1 MLKFFFN
8 RDSWMV
14 KIMEVLGICAY
25 GIFTYKVWPHLDR
38 RFFLMSFIIVCYAFI
53 RLCDLYAWHGGKDRS
68 VGIRVHFQKAIVPTS
83 YIMAVTSLLCLFT
96 IPFLSTLLIV
106 LAVLMMLVVTPVN
119 GILIY
124 FYFKDK
130 DPLPINYFSGN
141 HYIQAERGNEGF
153 KNVSQ

>member
-1 MLKFFFN
+1 
-8 RDSWMV
+8 MV

-25 GIFTYKVWPHLDR
+25 GVYTYKIWPHLDL
-38 RFFLMSFIIVCYAFI
+38 RFFLISFIIACYIFI
-53 RLCDLYAWHGGKDRS
+53 RACDLYPWHGAKDRG

-83 YIMAVTSLLCLFT
+83 YIMTVTSLLCLFT
-96 IPFLSTLLIV
+96 IPFLSTLLII

-124 FYFKDK
+124 FYLKDK

-141 HYIQAERGNEGF
+141 HYLKDNGNTHE
-153 KNVSQ
+153 KVSVSAH